1 MTTKTGFDAAV
12 VGGGVLGCTV
22 ALHLARGGMRTV
34 LLERHGLCT
43 EASGVNAGTIT
54 LQFVEP
60 EAVPY
65 ARKGRELWQRA
76 GEWLGRDLG
85 FVSKGALTL
94 AFTDAEAELLAAQTV
109 ERSAAGAANEIVT
122 LERARRMEPGLS
134 ERPVMVSYCPL
145 DGLVAANLA
154 GLALGQAL
162 RRAGV
167 EVREE
172 GTVTGIERS
181 GAGYIL
187 EVDGEVLAAARV
199 VLAGGAWL
207 VPMARWLGFDLPFG
221 CYVNQIVVT
230 ERMAPFLGSTI
241 GVARR
246 RLTCK
251 QAANGTVLIGGG
263 WQGEGDPQRGAVA
276 LIHKNLVGNIRLA
289 RHCVPALEGARA
301 VRAWLGLQDK
311 SPDGLPV
318 IGPLPGRDD
327 AFIIGCARSGFTM
340 GPYVARLLADVI
352 LGHEPEMPLF
362 DPARLVRSARP
373 GKERGQGSASGRPP
387 IRRSGA
393 R

>member
-1 MTTKTGFDAAV
+1 MPRTVFDVAV
-12 VGGGVLGCTV
+12 IGGGLLGSVT
-22 ALHLARGGMRTV
+22 ALKLADGGMRAV
-34 LLERHGLCT
+34 VIERGGLCRG
-43 EASGVNAGTIT
+43 ASGVNAGTIS

-85 FVSKGALTL
+85 FVPKGVFTL
-94 AFTDAEAELLAAQTV
+94 AFTDAEAGILAARTV
-109 ERSAAGAANEIVT
+109 EQKAAGAPNEILS
-122 LERARRMEPGLS
+122 LEQARRMEPGLS
-134 ERPVMVSYCPL
+134 ERPVLVSYCPL
-145 DGLVAANLA
+145 DGLIPANLV

-162 RRAGV
+162 HLAGV

-172 GTVTGIERS
+172 RTVTGIERS
-181 GAGYIL
+181 GTGYIVD
-187 EVDGEVLAAARV
+187 VDGETVAAKRI

-221 CYVNQIVVT
+221 CYVNQLIVT

-251 QAANGTVLIGGG
+251 QVANGSVLIGGG

-276 LIHKNLVGNIRLA
+276 LIPRNLRGNIRLA
-289 RHCVPALEGARA
+289 RHCIPALDGARA

-318 IGPLPGRDD
+318 IGPLPGMDN
-327 AFIIGCARSGFTM
+327 AFIVACGHSGFTM
-340 GPYVARLLADVI
+340 GPYVARLLSDEI
-352 LGHEPEMPLF
+352 LGREPEMPLF
-362 DPARLVRSARP
+362 DPARLLRSAPP
-373 GKERGQGSASGRPP
+373 GTGRGPGSASGRPP
-387 IRRSGA
+387 VH
-393 R
+393 

>member
-1 MTTKTGFDAAV
+1 M
-12 VGGGVLGCTV
+12 
-22 ALHLARGGMRTV
+22 
-34 LLERHGLCT
+34 
-43 EASGVNAGTIT
+43 
-54 LQFVEP
+54 
-60 EAVPY
+60 
-65 ARKGRELWQRA
+65 WQRA

-187 EVDGEVLAAARV
+187 DVDGEVLAAARV

-311 SPDGLPV
+311 SPRRPAGDRAAARQGRRLHHRV
-318 IGPLPGRDD
+318 RTQRLHHGPLRGAPAGRRDPRPRARNAAVRPG
-327 AFIIGCARSGFTM
+327 AAGQK
-340 GPYVARLLADVI
+340 
-352 LGHEPEMPLF
+352 
-362 DPARLVRSARP
+362 RSAR
-373 GKERGQGSASGRPP
+373 
-387 IRRSGA
+387 
-393 R
+393 